1 MIKKLNDYFLTK
13 KVRHKYL
20 IKVRSF
26 SGPKVSYMVDHLK
39 PTLRNDKPDHVIL
52 HAGANDLRTKK
63 TTSQIA
69 KSIMDLTTALKKN
82 GNLVIV
88 SGIVTRFDNLI
99 YNATEVSN
107 CLVLMYSERNIPF
120 ISHSESIDSSKHL
133 NESKLDFN
141 FNGLEVFAENVS
153 AFLTKSD

>member
-20 IKVRSF
+20 IKIRSF
-26 SGPKVSYMVDHLK
+26 SGPKINYMVDHVK
-39 PTLRNDKPDHVIL
+39 PTLRNNKPDHVNL
-52 HAGANDLRTKK
+52 HAGANDLRTQK

-69 KSIMDLTTALKKN
+69 KSIMDLTTALQNN

-88 SGIVTRFDNLI
+88 SGIVPRFDNLI
-99 YNATEVSN
+99 YNATEVN
-107 CLVLMYSERNIPF
+107 NRLVLMCSERNIPF
-120 ISHSESIDSSKHL
+120 ISHSGSIDSSKHL
-133 NESKLDFN
+133 NESKLHFN
-141 FNGLEVFAENVS
+141 FNSLKAFAENVS